1 MEVFDGAHF
10 VRLRCSVRR
19 RQYLAADDDGRRV
32 CLSGQRGAHNTVWAV
47 EHVAGDV
54 LDAGPGPFVRLRG
67 AYGRYLV
74 ATDLQARA
82 GPSHGVT
89 AEQRDATYYPTPPG
103 WAWQAFRRRECFLLR
118 NGTGRYLRANGRYL
132 RWRTAITV
140 AGDNASS
147 MMQWAVEVVPPR
159 LGRPTLI
166 DPPAQVIH
174 LNLSVSFSIARSPYD
189 LLHILAQLIRRRRT
203 PPTEREMTRVVRFV
217 RADVDGEFDETAWS
231 AMRVNTNSLMH
242 LRLTLANRLGQN
254 RDALH
259 TTVCVRAGSYGC
271 LSPLLVDLPIGN
283 DRIDVIVLSHGTP
296 GESMV
301 TIYQ

>member
-1 MEVFDGAHF
+1 MIVGNGG
-10 VRLRCSVRR
+10 VRGRALRPASVLRPPQTVPRR
-19 RQYLAADDDGRRV
+19 RRRRRRV
-32 CLSGQRGAHNTVWAV
+32 CLSGQRGAHKPVWAV
-47 EHVAGDV
+47 EHVVEGDV
-54 LDAGPGPFVRLRG
+54 LDAGPGPFVRFRG

-89 AEQRDATYYPTPPG
+89 AEQRDATYY
-103 WAWQAFRRRECFLLR
+103 RRRQA
-118 NGTGRYLRANGRYL
+118 GRGRRSVGGSASSSATARGATSAPTEDNL

-147 MMQWAVEVVPPR
+147 MMQWAVEIVPPR

-166 DPPAQVIH
+166 DPP
-174 LNLSVSFSIARSPYD
+174 
-189 LLHILAQLIRRRRT
+189 AQLIRRRRT

-231 AMRVNTNSLMH
+231 AMRVSTNSLMH

-283 DRIDVIVLSHGTP
+283 EPHRRHRPLARHTR
-296 GESMV
+296 
-301 TIYQ
+301 